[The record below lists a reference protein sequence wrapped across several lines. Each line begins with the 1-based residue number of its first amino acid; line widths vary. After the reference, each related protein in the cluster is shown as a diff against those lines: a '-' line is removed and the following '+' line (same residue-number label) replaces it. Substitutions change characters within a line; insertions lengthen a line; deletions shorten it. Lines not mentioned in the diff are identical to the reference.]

1 MKRFILKTMLLI
13 IPGIVLAQS
22 KNLVLNP
29 DFETFIVCPDA
40 HVQYNSSHL
49 LIKDWYFPTAATPD
63 YFNRCSKGEVSV
75 PNNFA
80 GVSEP
85 QSGNGYVGAILSG
98 TEDEYREYLMG
109 HLSKPL
115 EKGKKYCVTFYVKL
129 ASFSKFAVDQVSW
142 SFYDKEFKNEFQNAI
157 GGTASL
163 NNLPGLFI
171 DNTLE
176 WKQMCHIYTARGGET
191 FFIIGNYKNY
201 ENTNYVVTD
210 KFMKNKRDKSYA
222 YYYFDNIAVKPID
235 NCLDCPCV
243 THSLD
248 AVFLDTSYTGGKN
261 PYPGKIEKIV
271 NDGRINIGIN
281 GGTPP
286 YSIKWSNNSQAVS
299 LKNLSAGT
307 YSFTVTDQF
316 NCSVSRSVTFIEP
329 KIPEDEFYSSL
340 KNIEEGASIV
350 LENIFFEYNKTALL
364 PASYPELDKVVQF
377 MIENDIHKI
386 EISGHTDSDGS
397 DSYNKTLSEGRA
409 KSVVNYLVSKG
420 IDQTRL
426 QAIGSGKAKP
436 IDTNSSDVGK
446 AVNRR
451 VEFKLIKK

>member
-1 MKRFILKTMLLI
+1 MRYILKIILLLT
-13 IPGIVLAQS
+13 PYLLMAQS

-29 DFETFIVCPDA
+29 DFETFTVCPQE
-40 HVQYNSSHL
+40 HVQYNSSHI

-63 YFNRCSKGEVSV
+63 YFNRCSSGEASV

-80 GVSEP
+80 GISEP
-85 QSGNGYVGAILSG
+85 QSGNGYAGAILSG

-109 HLSKPL
+109 HLAKPL
-115 EKGKKYCVTFYVKL
+115 EKGKKYCVSYYVKL
-129 ASFSKFAVDQVSW
+129 ASFSKFAVDQLSF
-142 SFYDKEFKNEFQNAI
+142 SFYDTEVKNEFKNAI
-157 GGTASL
+157 GGVPTL
-163 NNLPGLFI
+163 NNQPGLFI
-171 DNTLE
+171 DNTAE
-176 WKQMCHIYTARGGET
+176 WKQMCYVYTAKGGELY
-191 FFIIGNYKNY
+191 FIIGNFKNY

-210 KFMKNKRDKSYA
+210 KFAKNKRDKSYA
-222 YYYFDNIAVKPID
+222 YYYFDNVSVKLIE

-243 THSLD
+243 SHNLD
-248 AVFLDTSYTGGKN
+248 AVFLDTTYTGGRN
-261 PYPGKIEKIV
+261 PYTGKIEKII
-271 NDGRINIGIN
+271 NDGRISIGVN

-286 YSIKWSNNSQAVS
+286 YLINWSNNSHDAS
-299 LKNLSAGT
+299 IKNLPAGK

-316 NCSVSRSVTFIEP
+316 NCTIKRSITFIEP

-350 LENIFFEYNKTALL
+350 LENIFFEYNKTTLL
-364 PASYPELDKVVQF
+364 PASFPELDKVIQF

-397 DSYNKTLSEGRA
+397 DTYNKTLSEGRA
-409 KSVVNYLVSKG
+409 KSVGNYLVSKG

-426 QAIGSGKAKP
+426 QAVGYGKSKP
-436 IDTNSSDVGK
+436 IDTNSSDKGK

>member
-1 MKRFILKTMLLI
+1 MKRFVLKIILLI
-13 IPGIVLAQS
+13 VPGVLTAQS

-29 DFETFIVCPDA
+29 DFETFTVCPQA

-49 LIKDWYFPTAATPD
+49 LIKDWFFPTAATPD
-63 YFNRCSKGEVSV
+63 YFNRCSAGEVAV

-85 QSGNGYVGAILSG
+85 QSGNAYVGAILSG
-98 TEDEYREYLMG
+98 TEDEYREYLEG

-115 EKGKKYCVTFYVKL
+115 EKGKKYCASFYVKL
-129 ASFSKFAVDQVSW
+129 ASFSKFAVDQVSL
-142 SFYDKEFKNEFQNAI
+142 SFYEKDVINEFQNAI
-157 GGTASL
+157 GGTPGL

-171 DNTLE
+171 DNTIE
-176 WKQMCHIYTARGGET
+176 WKLMCYVYTAKGGESS
-191 FFIIGNYKNY
+191 FIIGNFKNY

-210 KFMKNKRDKSYA
+210 KFAKNKRDKSYA
-222 YYYFDNIAVKPID
+222 YYYFDNVAVKPID

-243 THSLD
+243 SHNLD
-248 AVFLDTSYTGGKN
+248 ALFSDTSYTGGKN
-261 PYPGKIEKIV
+261 PYTGKIEKIM
-271 NDGRINIGIN
+271 NDGRISIGIN

-286 YSIKWSNNSQAVS
+286 YSINWSNNSQGAS
-299 LKNLSAGT
+299 LKNLPAGK

-316 NCSVSRSVTFIEP
+316 NCTVSRSVTFIEP

-350 LENIFFEYNKTALL
+350 LENIFFEYNKATLL
-364 PASYPELDKVVQF
+364 PASYPELDKVIQF
-377 MIENDIHKI
+377 MVENDIHKI

-397 DSYNKTLSEGRA
+397 DAYNKTLSEGRA
-409 KSVVNYLVSKG
+409 KSVGNYLVSKG
-420 IDQTRL
+420 VDPTRL
-426 QAIGSGKAKP
+426 QAVGYGKSKP
-436 IDTNSSDVGK
+436 IDTNTSDAGK

>member
-1 MKRFILKTMLLI
+1 MKIILLLT
-13 IPGIVLAQS
+13 PYLLMAQS

-29 DFETFIVCPDA
+29 DFEIFTVCPQA

-63 YFNRCSKGEVSV
+63 YFNRCSTGEVAV

-80 GVSEP
+80 GISEP
-85 QSGNGYVGAILSG
+85 QSGNAYVGAILSG
-98 TEDEYREYLMG
+98 TEDEYREYIMG

-115 EKGKKYCVTFYVKL
+115 EKNKKYCVSFYTKL
-129 ASFSKFAVDQVSW
+129 ASFSKFAVDQVSL
-142 SFYDKEFKNEFQNAI
+142 SFYEKEVKNEYQNAI
-157 GGTASL
+157 GGVPTL

-171 DNTLE
+171 DNTAE
-176 WKQMCHIYTARGGET
+176 WKQMCFVYTAKGSES
-191 FFIIGNYKNY
+191 FFIIGNFKNY

-210 KFMKNKRDKSYA
+210 KFAKNKRDKSYA
-222 YYYFDNIAVKPID
+222 YYYFDNISVKTIE

-243 THSLD
+243 SHNLD
-248 AVFLDTSYTGGKN
+248 AVFLDTTYTGGKN
-261 PYPGKIEKIV
+261 LYTGKIEKIQ
-271 NDGRINIGIN
+271 NDGRISIGII

-286 YSIKWSNNSQAVS
+286 YLINWSNNSHEAS
-299 LKNLSAGT
+299 LKNLPAGK

-316 NCSVSRSVTFIEP
+316 NCTVSHSVTFVEP

-350 LENIFFEYNKTALL
+350 LENIFFEYNKATLL
-364 PASYPELDKVVQF
+364 PASFPELDKVVQF
-377 MIENDIHKI
+377 MVENDIHKI

-397 DSYNKTLSEGRA
+397 DAYNKTLSEGRA
-409 KSVVNYLVSKG
+409 KSVGNYLISKG

-426 QAIGSGKAKP
+426 QSVGYGKTKP
-436 IDTNSSDVGK
+436 IDTNSSDAGK

>member
-1 MKRFILKTMLLI
+1 MKRLILKALLMLATSAL
-13 IPGIVLAQS
+13 LAQS

-29 DFETFIVCPDA
+29 DFEIYSICPEA

-63 YFNRCSKGEVSV
+63 YFNRCSKGEVAV

-129 ASFSKFAVDQVSW
+129 ASYSKFAVDQVSW
-142 SFYDKEFKNEFQNAI
+142 SFYEKDIKNEFQNAI
-157 GGTASL
+157 GGTPSL
-163 NNLPGLFI
+163 NNQPGLFI
-171 DNTLE
+171 DNTVE
-176 WKQMCHIYTARGGET
+176 WKQMCHIYTAKGGEVS
-191 FFIIGNYKNY
+191 FILGNFKNY

-222 YYYFDNIAVKPID
+222 YYYFDNVAVKAID

-243 THSLD
+243 SHSLD
-248 AVFLDTSYTGGKN
+248 AVFLDTFYTGGKD
-261 PYPGKIEKIV
+261 PYTGKIDKIK
-271 NDGRINIGIN
+271 NDGRISIGVN

-286 YSIKWSNNSQAVS
+286 YIIKWSNNSQGNS
-299 LKNLSAGT
+299 LKNLPAGT
-307 YSFTVTDQF
+307 YSYVVTDQY

-364 PASYPELDKVVQF
+364 PASFPELDKVVQF

-397 DSYNKTLSEGRA
+397 DVYNKTLSEGRA
-409 KSVVNYLVSKG
+409 KSVANYLISKG
-420 IDQTRL
+420 VDQSRL
-426 QAIGSGKAKP
+426 QAIGYGKTKP
-436 IDTNSSDVGK
+436 IDTNSTDAGK

>member
-1 MKRFILKTMLLI
+1 MKRLILKTMLLLL
-13 IPGIVLAQS
+13 PAIVQAQS

-29 DFETFIVCPDA
+29 DFENFIVCPVA

-109 HLSKPL
+109 HLSKAL

-142 SFYDKEFKNEFQNAI
+142 SFYEKDVKNEFQNAI
-157 GGTASL
+157 GGTSNL
-163 NNLPGLFI
+163 NNQPGLFI
-171 DNTLE
+171 DNTVE
-176 WKQMCHIYTARGGET
+176 WKQMCHIYTAKGGEVS
-191 FFIIGNYKNY
+191 FIIGNYKNY

-222 YYYFDNIAVKPID
+222 YYYFDNVAVKAID

-243 THSLD
+243 SHNLD
-248 AVFLDTSYTGGKN
+248 AVFLDTTYTGGKN
-261 PYPGKIEKIV
+261 PYTGKIEKIV

-286 YSIKWSNNSQAVS
+286 YTIKWSNNTQGIS
-299 LKNLSAGT
+299 LKNLPAGI
-307 YSFTVTDQF
+307 YSFTVTDQY
-316 NCSVSRSVTFIEP
+316 NCAVSRSVTFIEP

-340 KNIEEGASIV
+340 KNIEEGTSIV

-409 KSVVNYLVSKG
+409 KSVANYLVSKG
-420 IDQTRL
+420 VDQTRL
-426 QAIGSGKAKP
+426 QAIGYGKTKP
-436 IDTNSSDVGK
+436 IDTNSSDAGK